1 MLSTQSNPIFCV
13 AELGILIWSRYGKPM
28 RLAGVEPDKP
38 GFDLR
43 TFEHVK
49 CNTGTT
55 FLVAI

>member
-1 MLSTQSNPIFCV
+1 MLSTQPN
-13 AELGILIWSRYGKPM
+13 LM
-28 RLAGVEPDKP
+28 RLACVEPDKA

-43 TFEHVK
+43 TFECAK

>member
-1 MLSTQSNPIFCV
+1 MLSTQPNPISG
-13 AELGILIWSRYGKPM
+13 AAGTGILNCSGCGKPM
-28 RLAGVEPDKP
+28 RLACVEPDKP

-43 TFEHVK
+43 TFECAK

>member
-1 MLSTQSNPIFCV
+1 MLSTQPNPIFSA
-13 AELGILIWSRYGKPM
+13 AEIGILNCSGCGKPM
-28 RLAGVEPDKP
+28 RLACVEPDKA

-43 TFEHVK
+43 TFECGK